1 MDARQD
7 GEITRLLRAWG
18 DGEDS
23 ALDTL
28 IPLIHGELHHLARH
42 YMQREHAGHTLQTT
56 ALVNEA
62 YLRLVNARDVQW
74 RDRVHFFAVSAR
86 IMRRILV
93 DLARAKHNRK
103 RGGAEQ
109 ELALDEAAIV
119 SPQPSPELLALD
131 EALERLAAL
140 SARQGRVVE
149 LRYFGGLNETEIAE
163 VLKVSTRTVR
173 QDWSLA
179 RVWLYRELRNSGAPD
194 DS

>member
-1 MDARQD
+1 MDARQN

-23 ALDTL
+23 ALDRL
-28 IPLIHGELHHLARH
+28 IPLIHSELHHLAQR
-42 YMQREHAGHTLQTT
+42 YMQRERASHTLQTT

-74 RDRVHFFAVSAR
+74 HDRVHFFAVSAR

-93 DLARAKHNRK
+93 DLARAKRNRK

-109 ELALDEAAIV
+109 EIALDEAAIV

-140 SARQGRVVE
+140 STRQGRVVE

-179 RVWLYRELRNSGAPD
+179 QVWLYRELRNSGVPGD
-194 DS
+194 I

>member
-1 MDARQD
+1 MDARQHE
-7 GEITRLLRAWG
+7 EITRLLRAWV
-18 DGEDS
+18 DGEDN
-23 ALDTL
+23 ALDKL

-42 YMQREHAGHTLQTT
+42 YMQREQAGHTLQTT

-74 RDRVHFFAVSAR
+74 HDRVHFFAVSAR

-93 DLARAKHNRK
+93 DLARAKRNRK

-109 ELALDEAAIV
+109 QLAFDEAAVV
-119 SPQPSPELLALD
+119 SPQRSPELLALD
-131 EALERLAAL
+131 EALERLATL
-140 SARQGRVVE
+140 SPRQARVVE
-149 LRYFGGLNETEIAE
+149 LRYFGGLSETEIGE

-179 RVWLYRELRNSGAPD
+179 RVWLYKELRDSEAPS